1 VVRMK
6 VKVVGIDQHSM
17 MPVVV
22 IADDEERGFIPIVI
36 GPAEANAITLQLEG
50 IKPPRPITHDLLK
63 SMLDSFNAKV
73 DRVVISD
80 LKDETYYA
88 RIFVRTKDGEVDI
101 DARPSDAIALALRVQ
116 APIYISEEVAAK
128 AMITN
133 KPIDDK
139 EVEEFKKFLENLTP
153 GDFEKNLK

>member
-1 VVRMK
+1 MVRMK